1 MSNVHAITIR
11 KPPVKFYDTL
21 VVRLFEAMDVE
32 LHLKS
37 ITKKLGHVLQ
47 RPLPVKTIACQE
59 NLLLRDRQW

>member
-1 MSNVHAITIR
+1 MSNVHEITIR

-47 RPLPVKTIACQE
+47 TVKTIACQE